1 MAIFMVLLPPGT
13 PRAAPRERDLERAVF
28 IKDGF
33 SFPAFFLSIPWLLW
47 QRLWLV
53 LCGFLVLTIALE
65 LAARYSNGPGAGI
78 ISLLVTFLFAPGGKQ
93 PSSLDAGA
101 ARLALCRR
109 GGGPPSP
116 GRRTAFLCRP
126 CTGNGRHAAPGHG
139 RGTKRGRS
147 ARHGNACGQR
157 TGDSRPAH
165 KPRAGRRPDTG
176 PPSTLTRPHPLTSRA
191 APCFRPALS

>member
-78 ISLLVTFLFAPGGKQ
+78 ISLLVTFLFALEAN
-93 PSSLDAGA
+93 SL
-101 ARLALCRR
+101 RRWTLERR
-109 GGGPPSP
+109 GW
-116 GRRTAFLCRP
+116 RFVAVVE
-126 CTGNGRHAAPGHG
+126 
-139 RGTKRGRS
+139 
-147 ARHGNACGQR
+147 AR
-157 TGDSRPAH
+157 
-165 KPRAGRRPDTG
+165 RRPDAEQRFFAGLARETADTPPPDTAGARNAIAAPATETPAVSAPATAG
-176 PPSTLTRPHPLTSRA
+176 PRTSREQVVGLTLGH
-191 APCFRPALS
+191 RRH